1 MNLSESYKK
10 RLKDLSGILEESKN
24 KNKYEYQIR
33 NIGGDVYYKRKEG
46 SKVWEFIDEL
56 DFVKNSKKSNI
67 VKWEKPKDKNAPK
80 VKQIEIDQKL
90 NYKKHPLETYKRYLE
105 NVCPS
110 NFKIKIEDGQIKI
123 IDKKNE

>member
-56 DFVKNSKKSNI
+56 DFVNNFNDNKFTSRSLSSTYQQLFWSTIDLLTFDNINKSAPPEKSRLAIIMLNI
-67 VKWEKPKDKNAPK
+67 LLVKLLP
-80 VKQIEIDQKL
+80 
-90 NYKKHPLETYKRYLE
+90 
-105 NVCPS
+105 
-110 NFKIKIEDGQIKI
+110 
-123 IDKKNE
+123 